1 MLPSEDYFD
10 NGSWFFKKNDDEV
23 IIKGGSYS
31 NPFKQVGQQRF
42 KMIDLINES
51 VHGFNPRHLTTGV
64 IFQNDVKIQGSVVR
78 KWRNMFFVG
87 DIKSYINDIY
97 DYINVIDDE
106 ISLTPET
113 MDQIRDYF
121 DADEYEINI
130 DTITPKA
137 VEVVDKQPV
146 SRSSSPTVI
155 TNNPTPWSRHFKM
168 ILSKPKV

>member
-1 MLPSEDYFD
+1 
-10 NGSWFFKKNDDEV
+10 
-23 IIKGGSYS
+23 
-31 NPFKQVGQQRF
+31 
-42 KMIDLINES
+42 
-51 VHGFNPRHLTTGV
+51 
-64 IFQNDVKIQGSVVR
+64 
-78 KWRNMFFVG
+78 MFFVG

-155 TNNPTPWSRHFKM
+155 TNNPDTMEQALQNDLKQAKSIDIATAYFYFSGFRRLAKDLKDIKIR
-168 ILSKPKV
+168 ILVGLAIDPTRVDEIASWLKQHPNVSLDTFQLPPGKSKTGRKQD